1 MGRGDVHIIGY
12 WGGPLCGGG
21 GGAPTSNRQCQECVW
36 AEDRQPLPP
45 ISKQPTTAPS
55 DTPVLRHVS
64 GDIDVSVILGTV
76 RRPKMLQACIQA
88 VRAGLV
94 GSRYTYEII
103 VAYGEENDESI
114 PWLRE
119 QVDCRLVAGG
129 MSGAID
135 AINRAYAASKG
146 RIVCQINDD
155 VEVDAGSIAL
165 AVNHIDRDPT
175 SAGVVFQ
182 FDRGDGAGL
191 RTEKLSNGA
200 AHPNQLVARR
210 STCEAVVETIGAF
223 WGDEAHRTDKTYG
236 GDSAFGVVCSHLGLR
251 LDVVQGVSCKDRQNE
266 AIDFIR
272 AKNSHLRDG
281 HFQNWHRM
289 YDPMLRRA
297 QAVVEGSTPAD
308 LKSLRAEALIRR
320 LRAIDPTDGHWPAR
334 AVAALPERVLHV
346 HLETADDQQAGLVRA
361 LQKLGAAGYSQ
372 VAWPNMSQAVVER
385 AIVEAATLLRP
396 TLVFMQLQT
405 PNIVSPAVI
414 ARVRE
419 VVNDPRLVVVTWCG
433 DVAGRNSPWDVEWQ
447 VPLGC
452 AVDLTL
458 HSSFTHVK
466 ALRTAGIERAA
477 YLQIGY
483 DEEQYQPAPGTPRE
497 HDICFLG
504 NRYYTPDYLSS
515 MREHDADLREA
526 VILAML
532 QAFSSRFGLYGSGHA
547 GGLGQI
553 ALRDA
558 HAAYH
563 RSAIGLNVSL
573 CNFFDAY
580 SSDRIFRILG
590 CGSALLTKHFPMM
603 SVYGL
608 RDGENCLVWDTPQ
621 EAVSLAQEYL
631 RTERAADLAA
641 IAKAGAVLARERH
654 TWDARMHELAPLIAA
669 VRGEM
674 WS

>member
-1 MGRGDVHIIGY
+1 MGRGDVHIIGH

-36 AEDRQPLPP
+36 AEEQQPPP
-45 ISKQPTTAPS
+45 AISKQPTTAP
-55 DTPVLRHVS
+55 DGTPMLRRVS

-76 RRPKMLQACIQA
+76 RRPKMLHACIKA

-94 GSRYTYEII
+94 GSGYTYEII
-103 VAYGEENDESI
+103 VAYGEETDESI
-114 PWLRE
+114 PWLQE
-119 QVDCRLVAGG
+119 QTDCRPVAGG

-135 AINRAYAASKG
+135 AINRAYASSKG

-155 VEVDAGSIAL
+155 VEVDTGSIAL
-165 AVNHIDRDPT
+165 AIEHIDRDPT

-182 FDRGDGAGL
+182 FDRDDGNGL

-210 STCEAVVETIGAF
+210 STCEAVIEVIGAF

-236 GDSAFGVVCSHLGLR
+236 GDSAFGVVCSYLGLR
-251 LDVVQGVSCKDRQNE
+251 LDVVQGVTCKDHQNT

-272 AKNSHLRDG
+272 AKNSRLRDG
-281 HFQNWHRM
+281 HFENWHKM
-289 YDPMLRRA
+289 YDPMVATRRA
-297 QAVVEGSTPAD
+297 PPPVMD
-308 LKSLRAEALIRR
+308 RIRAL
-320 LRAIDPTDGHWPAR
+320 DPVDGHWPAR
-334 AVAALPERVLHV
+334 AVVTLPERVLHT
-346 HLETADDQQAGLVRA
+346 HLETADDPQAGLVRA
-361 LQKLGAAGYSQ
+361 LQKLGSAGYSQ
-372 VAWPNMSQAVVER
+372 VAWPNMSRAVVER
-385 AIVEAATLLRP
+385 AVVDAATQLRP

-405 PNIVSPAVI
+405 PDVVSPATI
-414 ARVRE
+414 TRVRE
-419 VVNDPRLVVVTWCG
+419 AVNDPRLVIVTWCG
-433 DVAGRNSPWDVEWQ
+433 DVAGRNSPWDVDWQ
-447 VPLGC
+447 VPLGR

-466 ALRTAGIERAA
+466 ALRAAGVERAA

-483 DEEQYQPAPGTPRE
+483 DEEQYRPAPGTPHA

-504 NRYYTPDYLSS
+504 NRYYTPAYLSS

-526 VILAML
+526 VILAMS
-532 QAFSSRFGLYGSGHA
+532 QAFGDRFGLYGSGHA

-563 RSAIGLNVSL
+563 RSAIGLNISL

-590 CGSALLTKHFPMM
+590 CGSALLTKRFPMM

-621 EAVSLAQEYL
+621 EAVSLAREYL
-631 RTERAADLAA
+631 RPERAVDLAA
-641 IAKAGAVLARERH
+641 ISEAGAALARERH
-654 TWDARMHELAPLIAA
+654 TWDARMHELVPLVAA